1 MNKIL
6 RFSFLMLLAF
16 VANVSFA
23 QKQVK
28 FVANV
33 DTTDLLTVVKEG
45 ITIKTTVGTMSSKP
59 EYRFNNGSTAT
70 VSSTVGNIT
79 EVVFYCSANVGA
91 QKYGPDQFSNPSTGS
106 YSCENKL
113 GTWTGDANSFTL
125 SVAKQV
131 RCDSIVVTY
140 TPNGKEPE
148 ETVATPTIS
157 GETSFAQSTTVT
169 ISAEEGT
176 EIYYTTDGQD
186 PDDRAELYTAP
197 FELTA
202 TTTVKAIAYKGSL
215 QSEIATAK
223 FTKVSVISVTEA
235 LKTLA
240 DGTQTSDEV
249 MVKGIISNVK
259 EVSTSYGNATYN
271 ISVDGANTDTLVVF
285 RGKYLDGAKFTDE
298 SQILVGDTVVVSG
311 VLVNY
316 TKNDVTTP
324 ELTNSSLVTL
334 GRPTADAV
342 EVDNF
347 ADFIG
352 LAKSTV
358 ANLSMNNAKVLYT
371 WTSNNGNTSAYL
383 RDNTKALLF
392 YNSGIDFQANQDV
405 TGTVCLTRN
414 EYKGMVQAGKN
425 DDTNADKLTLTDGD
439 EAQAKVITVDQAADN
454 VSDLVVLQNVT
465 ITEETT
471 TSSSGTETTKYYAV
485 SGENKLQIY
494 DGFHKEFVIEAT
506 ENASVK
512 GIIAQYNTTYEI
524 YPVEDIKTTT
534 GINEIKNNA
543 VAKDVRY
550 NLAGQRVANNYR
562 GIVIVNGKKFVN
574 K

>member
-23 QKQVK
+23 QNKVK
-28 FVANV
+28 FVAG
-33 DTTDLLTVVKEG
+33 TDSIDRYTASKEG
-45 ITIKTTVGTMSSKP
+45 ITIKTSDGMLADEP
-59 EYRFNNGSTAT
+59 YRFWSGATAT
-70 VSSTVGNIT
+70 FSSTVGNIT
-79 EVVFYCSANVGA
+79 EVVFYSPTNAGA
-91 QKYGPDQFSNPSTGS
+91 KKYGPDCFTDPSVGS
-106 YSCENKL
+106 YSYEGKV
-113 GTWTGDANSFTL
+113 GTWTGDASSFTL
-125 SVAKQV
+125 DAKAQV

-140 TPNGKEPE
+140 TPNGKAPE
-148 ETVATPTIS
+148 ETVAMPTIS

-169 ISAEEGT
+169 ITAENGT

-202 TTTVKAIAYKGSL
+202 TATVKAIAYKGSI
-215 QSEIATAK
+215 QSEIASAK
-223 FTKVSVISVTEA
+223 FTKVTVISVAEA
-235 LKTLA
+235 LQTLA
-240 DGTQTSDEV
+240 AGTQTSDVV

-271 ISVDGANTDTLVVF
+271 ISVDGANTDTLVVY

-311 VLVNY
+311 VLTNY

-324 ELTNSSLVTL
+324 ELTNSSLVSL
-334 GRPTADAV
+334 GRPSADVVA
-342 EVDNF
+342 VDNF

-392 YNSGIDFQANQDV
+392 YNTGIDFQANQDV

-425 DDTNADKLTLTDGD
+425 DDTNVDGLTLTAGD
-439 EAQAKVITVDQAADN
+439 EAEAKVITVDQAADN
-454 VSDLVVLQNVT
+454 VSDLVLLQNVT

-471 TSSSGTETTKYYAV
+471 TSTSGTETTKYYAV
-485 SGENKLQIY
+485 SGDNKLQIY
-494 DGFHKEFVIEAT
+494 DGFHLELALAAA

-512 GIIAQYNTTYEI
+512 GIITQYNTTYEI
-524 YPVEDIKTTT
+524 YPVEDINTTT
-534 GINEIKNNA
+534 GINEIKNNT

-550 NLAGQRVANNYR
+550 NIAGQRVANNYR

>member
-28 FVANV
+28 FVATV
-33 DTTDLLTVVKEG
+33 DTTDQFTAVKEG
-45 ITIKTTVGTMSSKP
+45 ITIKTSVGTLSTKP
-59 EYRFNNGSTAT
+59 EYRFYKGATAT

-79 EVVFYCSANVGA
+79 EVLFYSTANAG
-91 QKYGPDQFSNPSTGS
+91 KDYGPDCFSDPSTGS
-106 YSCENKL
+106 YSYENKL
-113 GTWTGDANSFTL
+113 GTWTGDASSFTL
-125 SVAKQV
+125 SAAKQV

-148 ETVATPTIS
+148 ETVAAPTIS

-169 ISAEEGT
+169 ITAEEGT

-186 PDDRAELYTAP
+186 PDDRTELYTAP

-271 ISVDGANTDTLVVF
+271 ISVDGANTDTLVVY

-298 SQILVGDTVVVSG
+298 SQILVGDTVVVAG

-324 ELTNSSLVTL
+324 EMTNSSLVSI
-334 GRPTADAV
+334 GRPAAETV
-342 EVDNF
+342 TVDNF
-347 ADFIG
+347 AEFIG

-392 YNSGIDFQANQDV
+392 YNTGIDFQANQDV
-405 TGTVCLTRN
+405 NGTVCLTRN
-414 EYKGMVQAGKN
+414 EYKSMVQAGKN
-425 DDTNADKLTLTDGD
+425 DDTNADNLTLTEGD
-439 EAQAKVITVDQAADN
+439 EAEAKVITVDQAADN
-454 VSDLVVLQNVT
+454 VSDLVLLQNVT

-485 SGENKLQIY
+485 SGDNKLQIY
-494 DGFHKEFVIEAT
+494 DGFHKDFTIEAA

-512 GIIAQYNTTYEI
+512 GIITQYTTTYEI

-534 GINEIKNNA
+534 GINEVKNDT